1 MSDHAKQMTE
11 DEAAEFAEQVF
22 DVARRGDAALLAAL
36 LAKGLPAN
44 LRNHNGDTLLM
55 LAAYHGHADAVRVLL
70 EFKADPQIAND
81 KHQLPI
87 AGAAFKGNLPVVKA
101 LIEGGAPVDAS
112 SSDGRTALMMAAMF
126 NASKWSTTCSA
137 RAPTPRLP
145 TPRAHGIGRG
155 TDHGRGGYGG
165 AVAET
170 GVGYAPSKTRPPQDP
185 FMKNA
190 LVELI
195 RKISAGVMGD
205 DEVAR
210 IAEEAAQA
218 YADPVAFLAANPDIN
233 YDDTFPIPLGEWVVV
248 GSLPDTVL
256 FQADTYGD
264 LFAQIVASFGPGVAF
279 NLKPKQLAKTEA
291 LTALNRI
298 QIQMSALS
306 PQDGGYVLLNFS
318 QPLDDEI
325 QAVLVYGNDLPRVLE
340 LCAEVGIH
348 GEPSLEALRVAVHV

>member
-1 MSDHAKQMTE
+1 
-11 DEAAEFAEQVF
+11 
-22 DVARRGDAALLAAL
+22 
-36 LAKGLPAN
+36 
-44 LRNHNGDTLLM
+44 
-55 LAAYHGHADAVRVLL
+55 
-70 EFKADPQIAND
+70 
-81 KHQLPI
+81 
-87 AGAAFKGNLPVVKA
+87 
-101 LIEGGAPVDAS
+101 
-112 SSDGRTALMMAAMF
+112 
-126 NASKWSTTCSA
+126 
-137 RAPTPRLP
+137 
-145 TPRAHGIGRG
+145 
-155 TDHGRGGYGG
+155 
-165 AVAET
+165 
-170 GVGYAPSKTRPPQDP
+170 
-185 FMKNA
+185 MKNA

-205 DEVAR
+205 GEVAR

-233 YDDTFPIPLGEWVVV
+233 YDDTFSIPLGEWVVV

-306 PQDGGYVLLNFS
+306 PEDGGYLLLNFS

-325 QAVLVYGNDLPRVLE
+325 QAVLVYANDLPRVLE
-340 LCAEVGIH
+340 LCAEVGIK

>member
-1 MSDHAKQMTE
+1 M
-11 DEAAEFAEQVF
+11 
-22 DVARRGDAALLAAL
+22 
-36 LAKGLPAN
+36 
-44 LRNHNGDTLLM
+44 
-55 LAAYHGHADAVRVLL
+55 
-70 EFKADPQIAND
+70 KA
-81 KHQLPI
+81 
-87 AGAAFKGNLPVVKA
+87 
-101 LIEGGAPVDAS
+101 
-112 SSDGRTALMMAAMF
+112 
-126 NASKWSTTCSA
+126 
-137 RAPTPRLP
+137 
-145 TPRAHGIGRG
+145 
-155 TDHGRGGYGG
+155 
-165 AVAET
+165 
-170 GVGYAPSKTRPPQDP
+170 
-185 FMKNA
+185 A

-195 RKISAGVMGD
+195 SKISSGCMGE
-205 DEVAR
+205 DEILNVAD
-210 IAEEAAQA
+210 EAAQA
-218 YADPVAFLAANPDIN
+218 YADADAFLAANPDIN

-306 PQDGGYVLLNFS
+306 PEDGGYVLLNFS

-340 LCAEVGIH
+340 LCAEVGIK